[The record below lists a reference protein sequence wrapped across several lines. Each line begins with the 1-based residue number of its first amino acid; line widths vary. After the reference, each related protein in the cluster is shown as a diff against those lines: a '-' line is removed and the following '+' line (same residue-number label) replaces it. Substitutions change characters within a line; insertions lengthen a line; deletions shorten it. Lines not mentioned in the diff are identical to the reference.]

1 MFIASYNIKWRQM
14 VKMETVISSEMLAMM
29 YWRGVDHN
37 PEENMNLQYSKH
49 LKYHNYHAQL
59 SSNT

>member
-1 MFIASYNIKWRQM
+1 M